1 MTRKIPKRWRALA
14 LAAPSLTALLLP
26 AVTHARDPEAREE
39 TKRSNSQDQTVSGG
53 RAGLYDPF
61 VESATQKEVVVGPQG
76 TSAGLPVRHV
86 TPDEDRMHQLSGE
99 VVKLN
104 GQVLYV
110 ESDQGAVVPLDL
122 SAVQLRKAPEKG
134 QKVVATYQ
142 VENKTE
148 NVALALA
155 GEVPAGR

>member
-1 MTRKIPKRWRALA
+1 MITKRWRALA

-26 AVTHARDPEAREE
+26 VVTQAKDPEQPTEERKREG
-39 TKRSNSQDQTVSGG
+39 RDDQEVSGG
-53 RAGLYDPF
+53 RAGLFPP
-61 VESATQKEVVVGPQG
+61 VTRQEINQIN
-76 TSAGLPVRHV
+76 AGAGMPVRHV
-86 TPDEDRMHQLSGE
+86 TPAPERMHQLSGQ

-110 ESDQGAVVPLDL
+110 ESELGAVVPLDL
-122 SAVQLRKAPEKG
+122 SALEIRKAPEKG

-148 NVALALA
+148 NVALSLA
-155 GEVPAGR
+155 GEVPRG